1 MNYFDLINNRE
12 SCRDYAAKSVEKE
25 KLVKCIEAARVAPS
39 ACNSQ
44 PWSFIV
50 VNSLLVSPQVAKCL
64 QDAGMNKFTDQCPAF
79 IVVIEEKATLSAR
92 IGGLVKSQS
101 YAPIDIGIVTAHIC
115 LAATAQGLSTCIMGW
130 INEGKLK
137 ELLEIP
143 QSKRIR
149 LVIGV
154 GYATS
159 DTIREKKRKS
169 IEEIAKFV
177 D

>member
-12 SCRDYAAKSVEKE
+12 SCRDYATKPVEKD

-50 VNSLLVSPQVAKCL
+50 VNNPLVSPQVAKCL
-64 QDAGMNKFTDQCPAF
+64 QDAGMNKFTDHCPAF

-92 IGGLVKSQS
+92 ISGVVKSQN
-101 YAPIDIGIVTAHIC
+101 YAPIDIGIATAHIC
-115 LAATAQGLSTCIMGW
+115 LAATAQGLSTCVMGW

-143 QSKRIR
+143 QPKRIR

-154 GYATS
+154 GYAAS
-159 DTIREKKRKS
+159 DVVREKKRKS
-169 IEEIAKFV
+169 LEEITKFV